1 MTTTTYGFGIR
12 ERPQAWGRAL
22 PSPLP
27 DRIAEMVA
35 TAEKGAAEPFIGLT
49 ADARVQPGLFEL
61 KKTNITTRPIRQALD
76 GYVALLTEEQRWA
89 GVAPMES
96 DLWRKWY
103 NIHPFIVRHGL
114 RLEDLSQSQRE
125 AAYGL
130 LAMSLSAAGFEQAR
144 DIMRL
149 NYHIGEVTEKWE
161 EYGELLYW
169 LTVFVAPDS
178 GEVYGWQIDGHHLNL
193 NFVVV
198 GDQVVMTPA
207 FMGSE
212 PVYAEW
218 GKYAGT
224 RVFDA
229 EEQHGLELVRSL
241 GEAQQAKAIL
251 FPSTRSTDLPPERWH
266 PTEGRI
272 QARAFRDNLVLPYEG
287 LAADQMSAPQLDK
300 LRRLIET
307 YVSRI
312 RPEHAALRMQEVEA
326 HLNETHLVWMGGTS
340 DDDVFYYRVQSPVI
354 LIEFDHLRGI
364 AFDNDEP
371 SRLHVHTVVRTPNG
385 NDYGKDLLR
394 QHYERF
400 HTPGTDQDRGT
411 PSA

>member
-1 MTTTTYGFGIR
+1 MTTTYGFGIR

-27 DRIAEMVA
+27 DRLAEMVA
-35 TAEKGAAEPFIGLT
+35 TAEKGAAEEFIGLT
-49 ADARVQPGLFEL
+49 ADAQVQPGLFEL
-61 KKTNITTRPIRQALD
+61 KKTGVTTRPIRQALD
-76 GYVALLTEEQRWA
+76 AYVALLTEEQRRA
-89 GVAPMES
+89 GVAPIDS

-114 RLEDLSQSQRE
+114 RLEDLSESQRE

-130 LAMSLSAAGFEQAR
+130 LAASLSAAGFDEAR
-144 DIMRL
+144 NIMRL

-169 LTVFVAPDS
+169 LTVFLTPDS
-178 GEVYGWQIDGHHLNL
+178 DEVYGWQIDGHHLNL

-224 RVFDA
+224 RVFEA

-287 LAADQMSAPQLDK
+287 LPAEQMSAPQLDK
-300 LRRLIET
+300 LRQLIET
-307 YVSRI
+307 YVSRM

-354 LIEFDHLRGI
+354 LVEFDHLRGI

-400 HTPGTDQDRGT
+400 HTPASNQSRAT
-411 PSA
+411 PSD